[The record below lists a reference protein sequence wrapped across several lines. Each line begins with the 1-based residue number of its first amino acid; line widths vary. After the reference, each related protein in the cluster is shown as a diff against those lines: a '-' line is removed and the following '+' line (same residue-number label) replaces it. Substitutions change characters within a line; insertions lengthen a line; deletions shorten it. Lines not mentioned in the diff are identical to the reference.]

1 MEDTNKFGL
10 VDKEGI
16 KALLK
21 EFQYLNDEILSKIDN
36 KEDDGLLQKLSIVSN
51 KLGDSLHNNEKILNN
66 SKILNKEIRELF
78 QKLQDAK
85 NLKLEIENLKL
96 NFVSR
101 KEFDDLTQLV
111 KYMNGFKSFM
121 SKKATE
127 INDAYLLLN
136 KQWFEEDEV
145 LKRIEKIENSLLTKI
160 FLGGIGVGVILT
172 LIVVIM
178 YKNSM

>member
-16 KALLK
+16 KGLLK

-36 KEDDGLLQKLSIVSN
+36 KEEDGLLQKLSIVSN
-51 KLGDSLHNNEKILNN
+51 KLENYLQNNKKILDN

-85 NLKLEIENLKL
+85 NLNLEIENLKL
-96 NFVSR
+96 NFVGK

-111 KYMNGFKSFM
+111 KYISEFKSFM
-121 SKKATE
+121 SKKTTE
-127 INDAYLLLN
+127 INNAYLLLN
-136 KQWFEEDEV
+136 KQWYEEDEV
-145 LKRIEKIENSLLTKI
+145 LKRIEKIENSLLRKI
-160 FLGGIGVGVILT
+160 FLGGMGVGVILT
-172 LIVVIM
+172 LVVLIM
-178 YKNSM
+178 YKNFI

>member
-96 NFVSR
+96 NFVNR

-111 KYMNGFKSFM
+111 KYINGFKSFM

-136 KQWFEEDEV
+136 KQWYEEDEV
-145 LKRIEKIENSLLTKI
+145 LKRIEKLEKS
-160 FLGGIGVGVILT
+160 FLITVLFGGIGIGIFLTITTISVIRYFL
-172 LIVVIM
+172 
-178 YKNSM
+178 

>member
-1 MEDTNKFGL
+1 M
-10 VDKEGI
+10 
-16 KALLK
+16 
-21 EFQYLNDEILSKIDN
+21 
-36 KEDDGLLQKLSIVSN
+36 
-51 KLGDSLHNNEKILNN
+51 NN

-96 NFVSR
+96 NFVNR

-111 KYMNGFKSFM
+111 KYINGFKSFM

-145 LKRIEKIENSLLTKI
+145 LKRIENIENSLSTKI
-160 FLGGIGVGVILT
+160 FFGGIGVGVILT
-172 LIVVIM
+172 LIVLIM

>member
-36 KEDDGLLQKLSIVSN
+36 KEDDGLLQKLSIISN
-51 KLGDSLHNNEKILNN
+51 KLENYLHNNEKILNN

-96 NFVSR
+96 NFVGK

-111 KYMNGFKSFM
+111 KYIKEFKFFM
-121 SKKATE
+121 SKKTTE

-136 KQWFEEDEV
+136 KQWYEEDEV
-145 LKRIEKIENSLLTKI
+145 LKRIEKIENSLLTRI
-160 FLGGIGVGVILT
+160 LFGGIGLGVILT
-172 LIVVIM
+172 LVVLIM
-178 YKNSM
+178 YKNFI

>member
-36 KEDDGLLQKLSIVSN
+36 KEEDGLLQKLSIVSN
-51 KLGDSLHNNEKILNN
+51 KLENYLQNNKKILDN

-85 NLKLEIENLKL
+85 NLNLEIENLKL
-96 NFVSR
+96 NFVGK

-111 KYMNGFKSFM
+111 KYISEFKSFM
-121 SKKATE
+121 SKKTTE
-127 INDAYLLLN
+127 INNAYLLLN
-136 KQWFEEDEV
+136 KQWYEEDEV
-145 LKRIEKIENSLLTKI
+145 LKRIEKIENSLLRKI
-160 FLGGIGVGVILT
+160 FLGGMGVGVILT
-172 LIVVIM
+172 LVVLIM
-178 YKNSM
+178 YKNFI